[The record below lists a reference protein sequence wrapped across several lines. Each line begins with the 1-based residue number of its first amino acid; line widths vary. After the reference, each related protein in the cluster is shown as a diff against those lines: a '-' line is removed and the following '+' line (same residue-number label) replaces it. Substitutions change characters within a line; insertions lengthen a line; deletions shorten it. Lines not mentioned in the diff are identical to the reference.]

1 MSYFSRYLKDS
12 SAENNVGRESS
23 RGFKRE
29 QYQQRNITRDYSC
42 GILEKN
48 MAAFY
53 PCLKNLPEVK
63 LRSFRLIPL
72 EKVISRQP
80 STD

>member
-1 MSYFSRYLKDS
+1 MKAQEVS
-12 SAENNVGRESS
+12 EGNNIS
-23 RGFKRE
+23 
-29 QYQQRNITRDYSC
+29 NMTRDYSC

-48 MAAFY
+48 MAVFY
-53 PCLKNLPEVK
+53 LCLKDLPEVK
-63 LRSFRLIPL
+63 LRSFRLISL